1 MDNNYFNNKL
11 RELRKNNNLTQAQV
25 AKALG
30 LKLNTYSHLE
40 LDGKRPSVD
49 LLQKICNMYLI
60 SIEELTGEKKKK
72 GYDFRQPEMR
82 PLIFSD
88 NFGDLVNTNKI
99 FEEPQFLRDLQTT
112 EQDIILYYRQLP
124 EEEQK
129 KIVRYIER
137 TFKKNIPEEK

>member
-40 LDGKRPSVD
+40 LDGKRPSID

-60 SIEELTGEKKKK
+60 SIEELTGEKKK
-72 GYDFRQPEMR
+72 GYDFRQFEMR
-82 PLIFSD
+82 PLILRD
-88 NFGDLVNTNKI
+88 NLGDFVNHETL
-99 FEEPQFLRDLQTT
+99 FEEPKFLRDLQTT
-112 EQDIILYYRQLP
+112 EQDMILYYRQLP
-124 EEEQK
+124 LEEQK